1 MKKKN
6 SIELKYLQSGQLTVR
21 WSDVIDKY
29 NIPDCLIGANMNF
42 YLIVNIIDK
51 VFPGLKYLKD
61 YEVCRNPVDYSVKDI
76 KFTYNALIYIAYK
89 LNEPNILYGQN
100 LGVIKLLDDVQN
112 RFNHFQ
118 SEFTKN

>member
-42 YLIVNIIDK
+42 
-51 VFPGLKYLKD
+51 
-61 YEVCRNPVDYSVKDI
+61 
-76 KFTYNALIYIAYK
+76 
-89 LNEPNILYGQN
+89 IL
-100 LGVIKLLDDVQN
+100 
-112 RFNHFQ
+112 
-118 SEFTKN
+118 